1 MGRQLEELSAL
12 KGGWNVIL
20 LLPDS
25 LMFDIAQILYKE
37 GMKCTQEKARD
48 RPKMKEVVGHIIC
61 ARPFPCQVYEELL
74 RCESHSPTPY
84 ELQIKFDS
92 TEKNPFVAQAHGPGE
107 AQRRG
112 RPLEQPQQQKQPDQQ
127 QQQHGQHLPS
137 ESLPTVLPS
146 VSISTLPNATP
157 QNEEEVLIPD
167 FNLLEKSQGEEAKTG
182 ENFNYSEDFTSDS
195 MTNSNSTYNSDST
208 YQDSTQQTADKI
220 EQTIGDI
227 KDLDPFA

>member
-12 KGGWNVIL
+12 KGGWNVIF

-48 RPKMKEVVGHIIC
+48 RPKMKEVVGHIIR
-61 ARPFPCQVYEELL
+61 ARPFPSQVYEELL

-107 AQRRG
+107 AQRKG
-112 RPLEQPQQQKQPDQQ
+112 RPLEQPQQ

-137 ESLPTVLPS
+137 EALPTVLPS

-182 ENFNYSEDFTSDS
+182 ENYNYSEDFTSDS

>member
-12 KGGWNVIL
+12 KGGWTVIF

-25 LMFDIAQILYKE
+25 FMFDIAQILYKE

-61 ARPFPCQVYEELL
+61 ARPFPSQVYEELL

-107 AQRRG
+107 AQRKG
-112 RPLEQPQQQKQPDQQ
+112 RPLEQPQQ

>member
-12 KGGWNVIL
+12 KGGWTVIF

-48 RPKMKEVVGHIIC
+48 RPKMKEVVGHIIH
-61 ARPFPCQVYEELL
+61 AQPFPCQVYEELL

-112 RPLEQPQQQKQPDQQ
+112 RPLEQPQQQKQPGQQ
-127 QQQHGQHLPS
+127 QQEKVQHLPS
-137 ESLPTVLPS
+137 EALPTVLPS

-167 FNLLEKSQGEEAKTG
+167 FNLLEKSQGEETKTG